1 MKRFFHK
8 ILSIILTCAVLFT
21 TTGFAVDMHFCCDK
35 LVDVAVLGNAKPC
48 NEKVQKTEKPSKK
61 CDIGDK
67 DCCVD
72 STFLNEG
79 NDNLKKVVFEF
90 SAENFVF
97 LQTFFYSYIN
107 LFKGLEKK
115 VTPFLNYNPPLIS
128 KDILVLHETFLI

>member
-35 LVDVAVLGNAKPC
+35 LVDVA
-48 NEKVQKTEKPSKK
+48 VQKTEKPSKK